1 LQHALIRS
9 HAAGLGAPMPAE
21 VARARLLWRVASRAF
36 GRSGGRPLVAS
47 TLVDLL
53 NHDVPP
59 WVPEHGSLGASGDL
73 APLAH
78 CALVLLG
85 EGWVLGASGERV
97 DAADALAAA
106 GLKPIGLAAKE
117 GLALI
122 NGTDGMLGMLLL
134 ALHDLTH
141 LFTMA
146 DLTTALSVEAMLGS
160 FRPFLPELHE
170 IRPQPGQAVSAANVY
185 RLLQHSEIMD
195 SHRDDLVHAVQ
206 DAYSMR
212 CAPQVAGA
220 ARDVADFAT
229 TVASRELASIVD
241 NPVVL

>member
-21 VARARLLWRVASRAF
+21 VVRAMILLRVRSLAF
-36 GRSGGRPLVAS
+36 GRSGVRPLVAS

-53 NHDVPP
+53 NHDVTPR
-59 WVPEHGSLGASGDL
+59 VPEHGSRGASGDL

-146 DLTTALSVEAMLGS
+146 DLTTPLATEAIRRSL
-160 FRPFLPELHE
+160 LPH
-170 IRPQPGQAVSAANVY
+170 
-185 RLLQHSEIMD
+185 
-195 SHRDDLVHAVQ
+195 
-206 DAYSMR
+206 
-212 CAPQVAGA
+212 
-220 ARDVADFAT
+220 
-229 TVASRELASIVD
+229 
-241 NPVVL
+241 